1 MIKADTEQRIFNVYT
16 ADSLGMII
24 RHLYGTTDFKLY
36 SDFIEYEE
44 EKTETKEEVIE
55 KILRLLGNVENVG
68 KEG

>member
-24 RHLYGTTDFKLY
+24 RHLYGTNDFKLY
-36 SDFIEYEE
+36 SDFIDVEE

-55 KILRLLGNVENVG
+55 KILRLLGSAENVG

>member
-24 RHLYGTTDFKLY
+24 RYLYGTTEFQLY
-36 SDFIEYEE
+36 SDFINVEE
-44 EKTETKEEVIE
+44 EKSETKEEVIE
-55 KILRLLGNVENVG
+55 KILSLLGKVENVG